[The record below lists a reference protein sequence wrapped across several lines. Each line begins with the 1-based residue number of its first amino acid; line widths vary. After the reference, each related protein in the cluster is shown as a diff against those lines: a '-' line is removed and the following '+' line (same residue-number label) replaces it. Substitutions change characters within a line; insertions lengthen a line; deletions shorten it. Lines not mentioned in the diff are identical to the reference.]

1 MGKISS
7 DKKVNLVNKNEFE
20 WIVWTIL
27 ALENWIL
34 DFGRPIAMVYIT
46 FKASLDLNFL
56 IKF

>member
-1 MGKISS
+1 MGKNSDKN
-7 DKKVNLVNKNEFE
+7 DKKVNLVNKSEFE

-46 FKASLDLNFL
+46 FKARLVL
-56 IKF
+56 